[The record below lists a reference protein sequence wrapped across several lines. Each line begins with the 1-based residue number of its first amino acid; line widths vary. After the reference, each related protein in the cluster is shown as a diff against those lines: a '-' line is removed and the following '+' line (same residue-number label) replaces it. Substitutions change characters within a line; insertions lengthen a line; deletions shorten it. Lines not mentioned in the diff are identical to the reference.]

1 MDGRRDHGVP
11 AVPIPVALPPGDRG
25 RTDGPG
31 AALAQAIAALF
42 TAGALTDVTP
52 FLSAG
57 GPPVSGGTLASRP
70 VVGWVPRMRAAE
82 EAGPAGAAPAR
93 AVRGARAGDPVR
105 SVT

>member
-1 MDGRRDHGVP
+1 VP